1 LWENEKS
8 YLKGKCEDGG
18 GDCVFTY
25 RAQKIVQCRT
35 IGVGSEAQRVKSKRE
50 TLATR
55 NIHAYNVQS
64 EHGKVR

>member
-1 LWENEKS
+1 LWENEKI

-18 GDCVFTY
+18 GTVCSHIEP
-25 RAQKIVQCRT
+25 RRQSQCRT